1 LRLPILAA
9 AALALPAALAAQAT
23 APVTK
28 RAPAPRR
35 PAAAP
40 APASAGA
47 PATAPAAPA
56 AAPLPRTYDARPT
69 GPTITAAD
77 LMSRLY
83 PFADDSMMGRDA
95 GTLGNV
101 KATDYLAAEARR
113 LGLQPAGDSGT
124 YFQTLPY
131 KIRSTDPASRFV
143 VGGTAMTLGTDW
155 VATGLTAARIENAP
169 AVFGGTLGDS
179 TALLGDALAGK
190 VVVYRVPLTPGA
202 LRYLR
207 GESPA
212 PRAAAIVLVGLD
224 PFMRFLERPAQFVD
238 DPAQRA
244 AGADAPP
251 AVIVATAQADALFGR
266 ALDGLRPGAT
276 GRPLTLAFTPKV
288 EPVPF
293 PSRNVVAVL
302 PGSDPALRGQYVA
315 VGAHNDH
322 VGQARRA
329 VDHDSL
335 RLFNR
340 VVRPGGAEDQGKVA
354 TPAQQ
359 AQVNAALARWRAAN
373 PGTARADSIYNGADD
388 DASGSVTVLEI
399 AERLA
404 AMPTK
409 PKRSVLFVWHTGE
422 EKGLL
427 GSEWYTDH
435 PTVPRDSVV
444 AQLNI
449 DMVGRGGAEDVT
461 GETKDGRTLRG
472 GPGYLQLVGSRRL
485 STELGDLVETVNR
498 DARLGLRFDYSM
510 DANGHPQNIY
520 CRSDHYSYARYG
532 IPVVFFTTGGHAD
545 YHEVTDEA
553 QYIDYAHMARVGTLI
568 ADVAVR
574 VADLDRRVRVD
585 QPKPDPKGRC
595 QQ

>member
-1 LRLPILAA
+1 MFRRFLTAA
-9 AALALPAALAAQAT
+9 AAAGAAVALPLAVALAQ
-23 APVTK
+23 P
-28 RAPAPRR
+28 
-35 PAAAP
+35 
-40 APASAGA
+40 SADRG
-47 PATAPAAPA
+47 AAPA
-56 AAPLPRTYDARPT
+56 AKTAAAPDPVLPLKYTARPT
-69 GPTITAAD
+69 GPAITPGD

-83 PFADDSMMGRDA
+83 PFADDSMMGREA

-101 KATDYLAAEARR
+101 KGTDYLAAEAKR
-113 LGLQPAGDSGT
+113 LGLQPAGEGGT

-131 KIRSTDPASRFV
+131 KVRSVDPASRLA
-143 VGGTAMTLGTDW
+143 VGGTTMTFGTDW
-155 VATGLTAARIENAP
+155 VASGIRPASVENAP
-169 AVFGGTLGDS
+169 VVFGGTLGDP
-179 TALLGDALAGK
+179 AMLRGDATAGK

-212 PRAAAIVLVGLD
+212 PQAAALVLVGLD
-224 PFMRFLERPAQFVD
+224 PFMRYLGRPQQFAD
-238 DPAQRA
+238 DPANRP

-251 AVIVATAQADALFGR
+251 ALVVATARADAFFG
-266 ALDGLRPGAT
+266 APLDGVKVGAT
-276 GRPLTLAFTPKV
+276 GKPVTLAFTPKID
-288 EPVPF
+288 PVPF
-293 PSRNVVAVL
+293 PLRNVVAVL
-302 PGSDPALRGQYVA
+302 PGSDPALRGEYVA

-322 VGQARRA
+322 VGLARRA

-340 VVRPGGAEDQGKVA
+340 VVRPGGAEDEGKVA

-359 AQVNAALARWRAAN
+359 AQVNADLAAWR
-373 PGTARADSIYNGADD
+373 RAHPNASRPDSIYNGADD
-388 DASGSVTVLEI
+388 DGSGSVTVLEV

-404 AMPTK
+404 AMKTR

-422 EKGLL
+422 EKGLW

-449 DMVGRGGAEDVT
+449 DMVGRGAAADLA
-461 GETKDGRTLRG
+461 GETKDGQPVHG
-472 GPGYLQLVGSRRL
+472 GPDYVQLVGSRRL
-485 STELGDLVETVNR
+485 STELGDLIETVNR
-498 DARLGLRFDYSM
+498 DNKLGLAFDYSM
-510 DANGHPQNIY
+510 DANGHPMNIY

-545 YHEVTDEA
+545 YHQVSDEP
-553 QYIDYAHMARVGTLI
+553 QYIDYGRMARVGNLV
-568 ADVAVR
+568 ADAAVR
-574 VADLDRRVRVD
+574 VADLDHRVAVD
-585 QPKPDPKGRC
+585 HAKPDPKGSC